1 MKMNKFIFAAALAA
15 GTSGMMCGQAMPMDH
30 GSMQMGDNA
39 KARQSPHMKAM
50 ADLGSTQIH
59 VSYGAPSLRGRK
71 MVGEKDPYGKEWRV
85 GADEATSFEV
95 SGNVSVNG
103 KDVPA
108 GSYTLF
114 VLPTA
119 DKWTLIVSKKTGE
132 WGIPYPGQQYDFAR
146 VDMTKASLPSPQERM
161 SITFEKTT
169 PAKTEMHVKWDRD
182 NYFVTIQ
189 KK

>member
-1 MKMNKFIFAAALAA
+1 MMKMFVFAAALAA
-15 GTSGMMCGQAMPMDH
+15 GACSLTLAQDMPMDH
-30 GSMQMGDNA
+30 GSMKMDDKG
-39 KARQSPHMKAM
+39 KPRLSPHQMAM
-50 ADLGSTQIH
+50 ADLSGTKIH

-71 MVGEKDPYGKEWRV
+71 MVGGQDPYGKEWRV

-95 SGNVSVNG
+95 SADVLVNG
-103 KDVPA
+103 TNVPA

-119 DKWTLIVSKKTGE
+119 DKWTLIISKKTGE

-146 VDMTKASLPSPQERM
+146 VAMNKASLPAAQERM
-161 SITFEKTT
+161 SIDFTKTT
-169 PAKTEMHVKWDRD
+169 TRKTEMHVKWDLD
-182 NYFVTIQ
+182 DYSVTIQ